1 MNWRFSSAKSTKV
14 CCTGKFLG
22 LTPILPRTN
31 IHSCAIWSGPK
42 KKLFRLL
49 AAVEISGG
57 STTVRK
63 LFLLALTTFVSAI
76 GFQPLTH
83 AQDFYKDKTLT
94 IVVGYSPGGSF
105 DLYARVLAR
114 YIGRYLPGNPT
125 RIVENMT
132 GAGGLIAANYLYNR
146 VKPDSLTIGAWASP
160 LVLQHIMGNEA
171 AQFDGRKFGY
181 LGIPSPYD
189 TVCTF
194 NQQSGITKMDDWI
207 NAKRPQK
214 ISTIGPGT
222 STSDIPKLL
231 KAALNLPMDVID
243 GYKGGA
249 DARLAVESGE
259 VDGYCGSWG
268 TVETVWRSA
277 YESKKIVPVLQASL
291 KSHPK
296 YKQIPL
302 AISYAKTEEARELL
316 RVADNVHVV
325 QFPFSVPPGMAKDR
339 LELLQRAFIR
349 TLKDPELIA
358 EAKKSQLDIDPVDG
372 PTITKTLTSL
382 YDLKPATVAQLKDIL
397 LPQKK

>member
-1 MNWRFSSAKSTKV
+1 MVRSS
-14 CCTGKFLG
+14 KF
-22 LTPILPRTN
+22 
-31 IHSCAIWSGPK
+31 K
-42 KKLFRLL
+42 
-49 AAVEISGG
+49 
-57 STTVRK
+57 
-63 LFLLALTTFVSAI
+63 LALAVGLFAVAVTAAAAT
-76 GFQPLTH
+76 
-83 AQDFYKDKTLT
+83 AQEFYKDKTLT
-94 IVVGYSPGGSF
+94 FVVGYSPGGSF
-105 DLYARVLAR
+105 DLYARVIAR
-114 YIGRYLPGNPT
+114 HMGKHLPGNPT

-132 GAGGLIAANYLYNR
+132 GAGGIIAANHLYNR
-146 VKPDSLTIGAWASP
+146 VKPDGLTIGAWASP
-160 LVLQHIMGNEA
+160 LVLQQIMGNEA

-194 NQQSGITKMDDWI
+194 NQQSGVVKMDDWI
-207 NAKRPQK
+207 NSKRPQK
-214 ISTIGPGT
+214 IAAIGPGT

-277 YESKKIVPVLQASL
+277 FESKKIHPVLQAAL

-296 YKQIPL
+296 YKNIPL
-302 AISYAKTEEARELL
+302 AISYAKTDEARELL
-316 RVADNVHVV
+316 RVADSAHGA

-339 LELLQRAFIR
+339 LELLQKAFMA
-349 TLKDPELIA
+349 TLKDPGLVA
-358 EAKKSQLDIDPVDG
+358 EAQKSQLDIDPVDG

-382 YDLKPATVAQLKDIL
+382 YEIKPATVARLKEIL
-397 LPQKK
+397 LAKKR

>member
-1 MNWRFSSAKSTKV
+1 MQKY
-14 CCTGKFLG
+14 L
-22 LTPILPRTN
+22 
-31 IHSCAIWSGPK
+31 
-42 KKLFRLL
+42 RLL
-49 AAVEISGG
+49 MLAVSLILS
-57 STTVRK
+57 SQWSVD
-63 LFLLALTTFVSAI
+63 
-76 GFQPLTH
+76 
-83 AQDFYKDKTLT
+83 AQEYKDKTLT
-94 IVVGYSPGGSF
+94 IIVGYSPGGSF

-132 GAGGLIAANYLYNR
+132 GAGGLIAANHLYNR
-146 VKPDSLTIGAWASP
+146 VKPDGFAIGAWASP
-160 LVLQHIMGNEA
+160 LVLQQIMGNEA
-171 AQFDGRKFGY
+171 AQFDGRRFGY
-181 LGIPSPYD
+181 LGIPSEYD

-194 NQQSGITKMDDWI
+194 NQQSGIVKMDDWI

-277 YESKKIVPVLQASL
+277 YESKKIVPILQVAR
-291 KSHPK
+291 KSQPK
-296 YKQIPL
+296 YKHIPL
-302 AISYAKTEEARELL
+302 ANTYAKTEEARELL
-316 RVADNVHVV
+316 KIADDVHVA

-349 TLKDPELIA
+349 TFKDADLIG
-358 EAKKSQLDIDPVDG
+358 EAKRSQLDVEPVDG
-372 PTITKTLTSL
+372 PTITKTLSGL
-382 YDLKPATVAQLKDIL
+382 YDLKPATVARLKDIL
-397 LPQKK
+397 LPRRK

>member
-1 MNWRFSSAKSTKV
+1 MQN
-14 CCTGKFLG
+14 L
-22 LTPILPRTN
+22 L
-31 IHSCAIWSGPK
+31 
-42 KKLFRLL
+42 RLL
-49 AAVEISGG
+49 ALAVILVASQ
-57 STTVRK
+57 R
-63 LFLLALTTFVSAI
+63 SAS
-76 GFQPLTH
+76 
-83 AQDFYKDKTLT
+83 AQDYYKDKTVT
-94 IVVGYSPGGSF
+94 IIVGYSPGGSF

-132 GAGGLIAANYLYNR
+132 GAGGLIAANHLYNR
-146 VKPDSLTIGAWASP
+146 VKPDGLTIGAWASP
-160 LVLQHIMGNEA
+160 LVLQQIMGNEA
-171 AQFDGRKFGY
+171 AQFDGRRFGY

-194 NQQSGITKMDDWI
+194 NQQSGIAKMEDWI
-207 NAKRPQK
+207 NAKRAQK

-277 YESKKIVPVLQASL
+277 YESKKIVPVLQVAR
-291 KSHPK
+291 KSQPR
-296 YKQIPL
+296 YKHIPL
-302 AISYAKTEEARELL
+302 ASHYAKTEEARELL
-316 RVADNVHVV
+316 KIADDVHIA

-339 LELLQRAFIR
+339 LELLQRAFIK
-349 TLKDPELIA
+349 TFKDRDLIA
-358 EAKKSQLDIDPVDG
+358 EAKRSQLDIEPVDG
-372 PTITKTLTSL
+372 PTITRTLAGL
-382 YDLKPATVAQLKDIL
+382 YDIKPATVAKLKDIL
-397 LPQKK
+397 LAKKK

>member
-1 MNWRFSSAKSTKV
+1 MQNY
-14 CCTGKFLG
+14 
-22 LTPILPRTN
+22 
-31 IHSCAIWSGPK
+31 
-42 KKLFRLL
+42 FRLL
-49 AAVEISGG
+49 ALAGVLLVAGQSAVG
-57 STTVRK
+57 
-63 LFLLALTTFVSAI
+63 
-76 GFQPLTH
+76 
-83 AQDFYKDKTLT
+83 AQEYKDKTLT
-94 IVVGYSPGGSF
+94 IIVGYSPGGSF

-132 GAGGLIAANYLYNR
+132 GAGGIIAANHLYNR
-146 VKPDSLTIGAWASP
+146 VKPDGLTIGAWASP
-160 LVLQHIMGNEA
+160 LVLQHIMGNDA

-181 LGIPSPYD
+181 LGIPSEYD

-194 NQQSGITKMDDWI
+194 NQKSGITKIDDWV

-268 TVETVWRSA
+268 TVETVWRGA
-277 YESKKIVPVLQASL
+277 YDSKKIVPVLQATL
-291 KSHPK
+291 KPNPK
-296 YKQIPL
+296 YKQIPVAMSL
-302 AISYAKTEEARELL
+302 AKTEEARELL
-316 RVADNVHVV
+316 KIADDVHGA

-339 LELLQRAFIR
+339 LELLQRAF
-349 TLKDPELIA
+349 LQSFKDPDLIA
-358 EAKKSQLDIDPVDG
+358 EAKRSQLDIGPVDG
-372 PTITKTLTSL
+372 PTITKTLSGL
-382 YDLKPATVAQLKDIL
+382 YDLKPATVAKLKDIL
-397 LPQKK
+397 LPKKK

>member
-1 MNWRFSSAKSTKV
+1 MRKGFA
-14 CCTGKFLG
+14 
-22 LTPILPRTN
+22 LP
-31 IHSCAIWSGPK
+31 
-42 KKLFRLL
+42 L
-49 AAVEISGG
+49 AAVVVFGFTLVAAR
-57 STTVRK
+57 ST
-63 LFLLALTTFVSAI
+63 VS
-76 GFQPLTH
+76 
-83 AQDFYKDKTLT
+83 AQDFYKDKTVT
-94 IVVGYSPGGSF
+94 IIVGYSPGGSF

-132 GAGGLIAANYLYNR
+132 GAGGLIAANHLYNR
-146 VKPDSLTIGAWASP
+146 VKPDGLTIGAWAAP
-160 LVLQHIMGNEA
+160 LVLQQIMGNEA
-171 AQFDGRKFGY
+171 AQFDGRRFGY

-194 NQQSGITKMDDWI
+194 NQQSGITKMEDWF

-214 ISTIGPGT
+214 ISAIGPGT

-268 TVETVWRSA
+268 TVETVWRGA
-277 YESKKIVPVLQASL
+277 YESKKIHPVLQASL

-302 AISYAKTEEARELL
+302 AINYAKSEEARELL
-316 RVADNVHVV
+316 VVADNAHGA
-325 QFPFSVPPGMAKDR
+325 QFPFAVPPGMAKDR
-339 LELLQRAFIR
+339 LEILQKAFVRTFKDQDLL
-349 TLKDPELIA
+349 A
-358 EAKKSQLDIDPVDG
+358 EAKRSQLDIDPVDG
-372 PTITKTLTSL
+372 PTVTKTLTSL
-382 YDLKPATVAQLKDIL
+382 YNLKPATIAKLKDIL
-397 LPQKK
+397 LAKRK

>member
-1 MNWRFSSAKSTKV
+1 MAYVKNLYFAAIV
-14 CCTGKFLG
+14 MLG
-22 LTPILPRTN
+22 VAVAQP
-31 IHSCAIWSGPK
+31 
-42 KKLFRLL
+42 
-49 AAVEISGG
+49 AAG
-57 STTVRK
+57 
-63 LFLLALTTFVSAI
+63 
-76 GFQPLTH
+76 

-105 DLYARVLAR
+105 DLYARVIAR

-132 GAGGLIAANYLYNR
+132 GAGGLIAANHLYNR
-146 VKPDSLTIGAWASP
+146 VKPDGLTIGAWASP

-171 AQFDGRKFGY
+171 AQFDGRRFGY

-194 NQQSGITKMDDWI
+194 NEKSGITKMDDWI
-207 NAKRPQK
+207 NSKRPQK

-231 KAALNLPMDVID
+231 KAALNLSMDVID

-268 TVETVWRSA
+268 TVETVWRAA

-302 AISYAKTEEARELL
+302 AIDYAKTEEARDLL
-316 RVADNVHVV
+316 KIADNVHVA

-339 LELLQRAFIR
+339 LEILQRAFIS
-349 TLKDPELIA
+349 TLKDRDLVA

-372 PTITKTLTSL
+372 PTITKTLSAL
-382 YDLKPATVAQLKDIL
+382 YDLKPATVARLKDIL
-397 LPQKK
+397 LAKKR

>member
-1 MNWRFSSAKSTKV
+1 MRKT
-14 CCTGKFLG
+14 
-22 LTPILPRTN
+22 LTLV
-31 IHSCAIWSGPK
+31 
-42 KKLFRLL
+42 
-49 AAVEISGG
+49 AAVVAWLSFAAGA
-57 STTVRK
+57 RP
-63 LFLLALTTFVSAI
+63 ADR
-76 GFQPLTH
+76 
-83 AQDFYKDKTLT
+83 AQEFYKDKTLT

-105 DLYARVLAR
+105 DLYARVLGR

-132 GAGGLIAANYLYNR
+132 GAGGLIAANHLYNR
-146 VKPDSLTIGAWASP
+146 VKPDGLTVGAWASP

-181 LGIPSPYD
+181 LGIPSPYE

-194 NQQSGITKMDDWI
+194 NQQSGIVKMDDWI

-214 ISTIGPGT
+214 ISAIGPGT

-231 KAALNLPMDVID
+231 KTALNLPMEVID

-277 YESKKIVPVLQASL
+277 YDSKKIVPVLQASL

-302 AISYAKTEEARELL
+302 AINYAKSEEARELL
-316 RVADNVHVV
+316 VVADNAHSA

-339 LELLQRAFIR
+339 LEILQRAFVR
-349 TLKDPELIA
+349 TFKDPDLVA
-358 EAKKSQLDIDPVDG
+358 EAKRSQLDIDPVDG
-372 PTITKTLTSL
+372 PTITKTLISL
-382 YDLKPATVAQLKDIL
+382 YDLKPATVAKLKDIL
-397 LPQKK
+397 LAKKK

>member
-1 MNWRFSSAKSTKV
+1 M
-14 CCTGKFLG
+14 
-22 LTPILPRTN
+22 
-31 IHSCAIWSGPK
+31 
-42 KKLFRLL
+42 KKLVLVLL
-49 AAVEISGG
+49 A
-57 STTVRK
+57 T
-63 LFLLALTTFVSAI
+63 LALVITAKPQVR
-76 GFQPLTH
+76 G
-83 AQDFYKDKTLT
+83 QDFYKDKTLT
-94 IVVGYSPGGSF
+94 IIVGYSPGGSF

-125 RIVENMT
+125 RVVENMT
-132 GAGGLIAANYLYNR
+132 GAGGLIAANHLYNR
-146 VKPDSLTIGAWASP
+146 VKPDGLTIGAWASP
-160 LVLQHIMGNEA
+160 LVLQQIMGNEA

-194 NQQSGITKMDDWI
+194 NQQSGIAKMDDWI

-231 KAALNLPMDVID
+231 KTAVNLPIDVID

-277 YESKKIVPVLQASL
+277 YESKKIVPVLQTSL
-291 KSHPK
+291 KSDPK
-296 YKQIPL
+296 YRNIPL
-302 AISYAKTEEARELL
+302 AINYAKTEEARELL
-316 RVADNVHVV
+316 RIADNVHVA

-339 LELLQRAFIR
+339 LALLQQAFMR
-349 TLKDPELIA
+349 TFKDPALIE
-358 EAKKSQLDIDPVDG
+358 EARNLRSTSIRSTDRALRRRSPAS
-372 PTITKTLTSL
+372 TI
-382 YDLKPATVAQLKDIL
+382 
-397 LPQKK
+397 

>member
-1 MNWRFSSAKSTKV
+1 MHKCLRA
-14 CCTGKFLG
+14 
-22 LTPILPRTN
+22 
-31 IHSCAIWSGPK
+31 
-42 KKLFRLL
+42 
-49 AAVEISGG
+49 
-57 STTVRK
+57 
-63 LFLLALTTFVSAI
+63 LALAGVFIVASQSAV
-76 GFQPLTH
+76 T
-83 AQDFYKDKTLT
+83 AQEYKDKTLT
-94 IVVGYSPGGSF
+94 IIVGYSPGGSF

-132 GAGGLIAANYLYNR
+132 GAGGVIAANHLYNR
-146 VKPDSLTIGAWASP
+146 VKPDGFTIGAWASP
-160 LVLQHIMGNEA
+160 LVLQHVMGNEA

-181 LGIPSPYD
+181 LGIPSEYD

-194 NQQSGITKMDDWI
+194 NQKSGITKMDDWI

-277 YESKKIVPVLQASL
+277 YDSKKIIPVLQATL
-291 KSHPK
+291 KPNPK
-296 YKQIPL
+296 YKQIPV
-302 AISYAKTEEARELL
+302 AMSFAKTDEARELL
-316 RVADNVHVV
+316 KIAEDVHGA

-339 LELLQRAFIR
+339 LELLQRAFMR
-349 TLKDPELIA
+349 SFKDPELIA
-358 EAKKSQLDIDPVDG
+358 EAKKSQLDIGPVDG
-372 PTITKTLTSL
+372 PTIGKTLSSL
-382 YDLKPATVAQLKDIL
+382 YDLKPTTVARLKEIL
-397 LPQKK
+397 LPKKN

>member
-1 MNWRFSSAKSTKV
+1 MHQKVARLIFAISLIVSSQS
-14 CCTGKFLG
+14 
-22 LTPILPRTN
+22 
-31 IHSCAIWSGPK
+31 
-42 KKLFRLL
+42 
-49 AAVEISGG
+49 AVN
-57 STTVRK
+57 
-63 LFLLALTTFVSAI
+63 
-76 GFQPLTH
+76 
-83 AQDFYKDKTLT
+83 AQDYKDKTLT
-94 IVVGYSPGGSF
+94 IIVGYSPGGSF

-132 GAGGLIAANYLYNR
+132 GAGGMIAANHLYNR
-146 VKPDSLTIGAWASP
+146 VKPDGLTIGAWASP

-171 AQFDGRKFGY
+171 AQFDGRRFGY
-181 LGIPSPYD
+181 LGIPSEYD

-194 NQQSGITKMDDWI
+194 NQKSGITKMDDWV

-277 YESKKIVPVLQASL
+277 YESKKIIPVLQATL
-291 KSHPK
+291 KPNPK
-296 YKQIPL
+296 YNQIPV
-302 AISYAKTEEARELL
+302 AMNFAKTEESRELL
-316 RVADNVHVV
+316 KIADDVHGA

-339 LELLQRAFIR
+339 LDLLQRAFLR
-349 TLKDPELIA
+349 SFKDPDLVA
-358 EAKKSQLDIDPVDG
+358 EAKKAQLDIGPVDG
-372 PTITKTLTSL
+372 PTVTKTLTGL
-382 YDLKPATVAQLKDIL
+382 YDLKPATVARLKDIL
-397 LPQKK
+397 LPKKK